1 MPLDKS
7 LETFTNN
14 HLILTVMKDIFD
26 SNVTKKQ
33 RLFERNTNRFVFLIQ
48 ECSLKH
54 TQSREIGL

>member
-1 MPLDKS
+1 
-7 LETFTNN
+7 
-14 HLILTVMKDIFD
+14 MKDIFD